1 MKCSLGEDACLPAEC
16 ATNFDDSSEGVGSS
30 SAKPADVK
38 FAPKK
43 PPKRVS
49 SDDVLKMQYECLFC
63 QKENLLLKKQK
74 LQLEIQLLEQQV
86 NASLASAL
94 NVDFL
99 VAE

>member
-30 SAKPADVK
+30 SAKPAEVK

-43 PPKRVS
+43 PKRVS
-49 SDDVLKMQYECLFC
+49 SDDVLKMQYECLSC
-63 QKENLLLKKQK
+63 QKETLLLKKQK

-86 NASLASAL
+86 NASLAGEL

>member
-30 SAKPADVK
+30 SAKPAEVK

-43 PPKRVS
+43 PKRVS
-49 SDDVLKMQYECLFC
+49 GDDVLKMQYECLSC
-63 QKENLLLKKQK
+63 EKETLLLKKQK

-86 NASLASAL
+86 NASLAGAL